1 MCTAIL
7 SLGQFRGAELW
18 LVGWVLCAA
27 VYFGALLIGKRR
39 RRKGAVKNV
48 IFWFL
53 AAEVLTDL
61 IWALVYYREP
71 GYIHYGVAGVYGL
84 LFWPVTL
91 LAAAVIAAL
100 QNQKLP

>member
-7 SLGQFRGAELW
+7 SLGQFHEARLW

-27 VYFGALLIGKRR
+27 AYFGALLIGKRR
-39 RRKGAVKNV
+39 RKKGAVKNV

-61 IWALVYYREP
+61 IWALVYCREP
-71 GYIHYGVAGVYGL
+71 VYLHYGIAGVYGL
-84 LFWPVTL
+84 LLWPVTL
-91 LAAAVIAAL
+91 LAAAIVAAV
-100 QNQKLP
+100 QNRKLP